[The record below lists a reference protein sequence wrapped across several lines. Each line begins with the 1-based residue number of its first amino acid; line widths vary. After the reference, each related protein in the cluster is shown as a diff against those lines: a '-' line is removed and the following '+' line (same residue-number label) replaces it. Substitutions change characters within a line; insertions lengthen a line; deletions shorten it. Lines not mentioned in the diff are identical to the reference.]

1 MIKYLRYSE
10 KQKHCLQKK
19 SLFRLLYSMTYRV
32 RTIEICCIS
41 SPVIEYSHNYYYP
54 LDN

>member
-32 RTIEICCIS
+32 RTIEICIS